1 LAFRAADPGP
11 PSRESTRA
19 RLQPTFLDD
28 VDRALG
34 GGVDPDTG
42 YVLAKRGV
50 MRLCERLSLDWGRR
64 GGRLVSMSP
73 GLIDT
78 PMGRQEL
85 AHQEMTGGAL

>member
-1 LAFRAADPGP
+1 
-11 PSRESTRA
+11 
-19 RLQPTFLDD
+19 
-28 VDRALG
+28 
-34 GGVDPDTG
+34 
-42 YVLAKRGV
+42 